1 MIEGE
6 PCASCAVI
14 AENQKRIEAERE
26 RAKRADLD
34 RWKWEDTKNAA
45 GCAGNG
51 CLWIVGIAGLL
62 VMVGPW
68 LLAVFPLVALVA
80 ICAFV
85 AAIIFALIFR
95 QQPRQEDS
103 P

>member
-1 MIEGE
+1 MSKGE
-6 PCASCAVI
+6 PCASCVVI
-14 AENQKRIEAERE
+14 AENLRRIEAERQ
-26 RAKRADLD
+26 RAKQADLD

-68 LLAVFPLVALVA
+68 LLAVFPLVAVVA

-95 QQPRQEDS
+95 Q
-103 P
+103 